1 MRQTTLH
8 KSLRHSWRILFLLAM
23 LNVQCIS
30 ELWAQEAF
38 YIYRNDGEF
47 NGFFY
52 DDVLR
57 MGYSKVDLDNVEH
70 DTYVMQE
77 IETKDSLYRIPLCVI
92 DSIGFQQPE
101 IIFNENFYDITAE
114 DCPYKGYTGTDTFY
128 SLEVDSMGFM
138 LYWEPCEFN
147 QETREWICHEELLPK
162 VGDVLYIPNGAWN
175 EWNGKYDMPLIGKVT
190 QVREYVEYRDHV
202 YCVYC
207 TFVDDINDV
216 FEQFISVEQIG
227 VDDEGEAYTRMAG
240 MDKIRKR
247 VEGNKE
253 LTLLSFGGHF
263 TPINTELDKLKVKL
277 SVDLSITVKLN
288 VTYDISLSRKNFNI
302 KMDFK
307 EDAEFG
313 ASFAVSGTLEDTTIS
328 PLATVPI
335 AFPTWLPILQVN
347 PGVGTFLKTSGDL
360 NFTISTPKLAAHCT
374 QTITINKNGVS
385 GKPGFTTGAD
395 DPDNTWGMEI
405 ALNGSAQAG
414 TSFPAQFQTASWMK
428 KIAFTSMGFD
438 VLVGPKFEAAITLDP
453 ISLGNADAY
462 NTFKNSQIKFSKVVL
477 GVEGSAIFS
486 AVGCPRKKYK
496 VFESEEAAGSVSLN
510 LFPDFEKVKL
520 GEVVYYTE
528 GWQRAPMPFIDAS
541 VYPRG
546 NTPPYYIG
554 VGVYNKQKK
563 LVCARAARGH
573 GMYSFFNPWNEETV
587 TLNLYDGTYT
597 ICPHIDFFGYT
608 IPAWSAGKE
617 VVVNT
622 PFTYTSILYEYK
634 GLITVGY
641 VLNTDRQVRI
651 DCDEEGLGF
660 YATEV
665 ERRPMYGQDS
675 TAEEYFEEVV
685 FEYNISNHH
694 WTGANGKPFTISC
707 WRTEPEDRRREQKVD
722 IWVPDTEY

>member
-1 MRQTTLH
+1 M
-8 KSLRHSWRILFLLAM
+8 KRIYFCLALFV
-23 LNVQCIS
+23 VQFAVFS
-30 ELWAQEAF
+30 ELYAQEAF
-38 YIYRNDGEF
+38 YIYRNDGGV

-52 DDVLR
+52 DEVVR
-57 MGYSKVDLDNVEH
+57 MGYSKVDLDNIEY
-70 DTYVMQE
+70 DTYVVQE
-77 IETKDSLYRIPLCVI
+77 VETKDSLYRIPLCVI
-92 DSIGFQQPE
+92 DSVGFQQPE

-175 EWNGKYDMPLIGKVT
+175 EWSGKYNMPLIGKVT
-190 QVREYVEYRDHV
+190 KVREYVEYRNHV

-240 MDKIRKR
+240 MNKIRKR
-247 VEGNKE
+247 VEGNTE

-263 TPINTELDKLKVKL
+263 TPIDTKLDKLKIRL
-277 SVDLSITVKLN
+277 SVDLSVSVKLSVN
-288 VTYDISLSRKNFNI
+288 YNISRKNFNI
-302 KMDFK
+302 TMDFK

-313 ASFAVSGTLEDTTIS
+313 ASFAMSGTLEDTTIS

-335 AFPTWLPILQVN
+335 AFPTWLPILQVS
-347 PGVGTFLKTSGDL
+347 PGVGTFLKTSGDM

-395 DPDNTWGMEI
+395 DPNNTWGMEI

-414 TSFPAQFQTASWMK
+414 TSFPAQFQTAAWMK
-428 KIAFTSMGFD
+428 KFAFASMGFD
-438 VLVGPKFEAAITLDP
+438 VLIGPKFEAAFTLDP
-453 ISLGNADAY
+453 LSLASLDAY

-486 AVGCPRKKYK
+486 TAGTQRKKYK
-496 VFESEEAAGSVSLN
+496 VLEAEEAAGSVSLN

-520 GEVVYYTE
+520 GDVNYYLYNDDWH
-528 GWQRAPMPFIDAS
+528 GRQRSPTALIDAT

-546 NTPPYYIG
+546 NTPPYYVG
-554 VGVYNKQKK
+554 VGVYNKEKK
-563 LVCARAARGH
+563 LVCAKAARGH
-573 GMYSFFNPWNEETV
+573 GMYSFFNSWNEETI

-608 IPAWSAGKE
+608 IPAWDAGKE
-617 VVVNT
+617 VFADT
-622 PFTYTSILYEYK
+622 PFYVCEDDMYEKWK
-634 GLITVGY
+634 GYLRVQY
-641 VLNTDRQVRI
+641 VLNKDEGIRI
-651 DCDEEGLGF
+651 DCDDESLGF
-660 YATEV
+660 YADLV
-665 ERRPMYGQDS
+665 ERRPMSGQDP
-675 TAEEYFEEVV
+675 TAEEYFEEVT
-685 FEYNISNHH
+685 FEYNITNHN
-694 WTGANGKPFTISC
+694 WTGVYPKPFTVSS
-707 WRTEPEDRRREQKVD
+707 WRTKPESRRRETKVSLA
-722 IWVPDTEY
+722 VPWPRVDY